1 MLEINQVNILDILFF
16 NSECLKILYEF
27 KIKRTILLL
36 GLSVLREVQQIFLGF
51 FRKQEQCLI
60 VCFYNIYLFNTLK
73 CSF

>member
-16 NSECLKILYEF
+16 NSECLKILCEF

>member
-36 GLSVLREVQQIFLGF
+36 GLSVLREVQQLFLGF
-51 FRKQEQCLI
+51 FRKQEQRLI

>member
-36 GLSVLREVQQIFLGF
+36 GLSVLREVQQIFLVF
-51 FRKQEQCLI
+51 FRKQEQRLI

>member
-51 FRKQEQCLI
+51 FRKQEQRLI

>member
-16 NSECLKILYEF
+16 NYECLKKLCEF

-51 FRKQEQCLI
+51 SENKS
-60 VCFYNIYLFNTLK
+60 NI
-73 CSF
+73 